1 VQALAETSRY
11 SPAARNKV
19 APAARNKKADVPL
32 CPEAFRHVGLLI
44 NEPPGIAEL
53 PFI

>member
-1 VQALAETSRY
+1 M
-11 SPAARNKV
+11 
-19 APAARNKKADVPL
+19 KKAD
-32 CPEAFRHVGLLI
+32 EAEHPKVFHHVGLLI